1 MTPGPWVVVVPA
13 KSFAAAKTRCVGLAA
28 ADRAALARAMLTDV
42 VGGLTR
48 ARRVRAVVVAST
60 DPEVTATAL
69 ACGAVVAGRIGP
81 PDLNREVDAALRLAG
96 EAYGDARLAVVMADL
111 AAARPA
117 EFDAALAAAGPYPR
131 AVVPDADGTGTT
143 LLALTEAADFRPYL
157 GPGSR
162 RRFLADGYHDLPVLA
177 PGLRRDVDTVA
188 HLLDLRAGHLGAN
201 TRAWAATPPS
211 VGPPRVTRPVRP
223 AYPHAVRHPA

>member
-1 MTPGPWVVVVPA
+1 MTPGSWVVVVPA

-42 VGGLTR
+42 LGGLTR
-48 ARRVRAVVVAST
+48 ARRVRAVVVATT
-60 DPEVTATAL
+60 DPEVAAVAL
-69 ACGAVVAGRIGP
+69 ACGAVVAASAGP
-81 PDLNREVDAALRLAG
+81 PDLNREAHAALRLAG

-162 RRFLADGYHDLPVLA
+162 RRFLADGYHDLPVLSR
-177 PGLRRDVDTVA
+177 GLRRDVDTVA
-188 HLLDLRAGHLGAN
+188 HLLDLRAGHLGAS
-201 TRAWAATPPS
+201 TRAWVATQPA
-211 VGPPRVTRPVRP
+211 GPPGVTRPVRP
-223 AYPHAVRHPA
+223 AQPPGVRHPA

>member
-28 ADRAALARAMLTDV
+28 TDRAALARAMLTDV
-42 VGGLTR
+42 LGGLTR
-48 ARRVRAVVVAST
+48 ARRVRAVVVATT
-60 DPEVTATAL
+60 DPQVTATAL
-69 ACGAVVAGRIGP
+69 ACGAVVAGRVGP
-81 PDLNREVDAALRLAG
+81 PDLNAEVQAALRLAG

-117 EFDAALAAAGPYPR
+117 EFDAALAAAGAYPR
-131 AVVPDADGTGTT
+131 AVVSDADGTGTT

-188 HLLDLRAGHLGAN
+188 HLLDLRVGDLGAG

-211 VGPPRVTRPVRP
+211 VGPPVGTRPVRR
-223 AYPHAVRHPA
+223 AHPHGIRHPA